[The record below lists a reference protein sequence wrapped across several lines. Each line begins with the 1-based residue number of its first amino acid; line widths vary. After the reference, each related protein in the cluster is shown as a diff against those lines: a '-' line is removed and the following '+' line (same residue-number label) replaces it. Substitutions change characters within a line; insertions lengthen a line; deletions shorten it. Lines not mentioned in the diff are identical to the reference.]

1 MIGAPTRLAGRSADL
16 AGPGWALACAGVSKS
31 FPGVL
36 ALDDVSFGLR
46 AGTVHALLGE
56 NGAGKSTLIRVLT
69 GAERPDSG
77 TVHVGGRLLRSHTP
91 AAARRLGVRVLPQ
104 ERHIAGDLSVGHN
117 VLLDA
122 LPRNALGA
130 VTARTVQRRAQQHLD
145 ALGLDLDARARA
157 GDLSAAQQQL
167 VELARTTARPA
178 AVVVL
183 DEPTASL
190 AGDEVQVLFRVIRQ
204 LRDRGTALLYIS
216 HHLQEVF
223 EVADTATV
231 LRNGRRVHD
240 TPVSE
245 TDTDGLLRAMFDR
258 DVAHARL
265 PRVPRPAVPPAPMLT
280 ATGVELQGELLPMD
294 LDVRPGEVL
303 ALSGPAGSGTSL
315 VAELLAGVQRPH
327 RGSVRLADGR
337 PVVSRPA
344 AARAGIGY
352 VPADRKRSALLL
364 ERSITENLQ
373 LGPAARS
380 WIHRPFA
387 ARRAS
392 LAALTAGRVRADDP
406 GRPVRTLSG
415 GNQQRVVFARWLS
428 AGCQLLVLDQ
438 PTAGVDIN
446 AKFDIYAQ
454 LLDLTAGGIAVVV
467 VSSDYEEI
475 CALADRVVVMR
486 GGRVTARV
494 DGRDATPEN
503 LYDLETAPIPQETA
517 R

>member
-1 MIGAPTRLAGRSADL
+1 VSADPTADL
-16 AGPGWALACAGVSKS
+16 SGPGWALSCIGVSKS
-31 FPGVL
+31 FPGVR

-46 AGTVHALLGE
+46 PGSVHALLGE

-69 GAERPDSG
+69 GAERPDTG
-77 TVHVGGRLLRSHTP
+77 TVHIGGTLLRSHTP
-91 AAARRLGVRVLPQ
+91 VAARRLGVRVLPQ
-104 ERHIAGDLSVGHN
+104 ERHIAGELSVGHN

-122 LPRNALGA
+122 LPRNAVGLVSARA
-130 VTARTVQRRAQQHLD
+130 VQQRAQEHLD
-145 ALGLDLDARARA
+145 ALGLELDARTRA

-190 AGDEVQVLFRVIRQ
+190 AGDEVEVLFRVIRG
-204 LRDRGTALLYIS
+204 LRERGTALLYIS
-216 HHLQEVF
+216 HHLHEVF
-223 EVADTATV
+223 EVADSATV

-240 TPVSE
+240 TAVAD

-258 DVAHARL
+258 DIAHTRL
-265 PRVPRPAVPPAPMLT
+265 PRVPRPTTPPAPVLT
-280 ATGVELQGELLPMD
+280 ATGVGVPGQLASTD

-315 VAELLAGVQRPH
+315 VAELLAGVRRPDV
-327 RGSVRLADGR
+327 GTVQLADHGGLGT
-337 PVVSRPA
+337 RPA
-344 AARAGIGY
+344 AARAGVGY
-352 VPADRKRSALLL
+352 VPADRKHAALLL

-373 LGPAARS
+373 LGPAAGG
-380 WIHRPFA
+380 WLYRPFA
-387 ARRAS
+387 ARRRA
-392 LAALTAGRVRADDP
+392 LAALDAGRVRAADP

-415 GNQQRVVFARWLS
+415 GNQQRVVFARWLA
-428 AGCQLLVLDQ
+428 AGCRVLVLDQ

-454 LLDLTAGGIAVVV
+454 LLDLTAEGVAVVI

-475 CALADRVVVMR
+475 CALADRVVVLV
-486 GGRVTARV
+486 GGRVVARV
-494 DGRDATPEN
+494 DGADATPES
-503 LYDLETAPIPQETA
+503 LYDLETAPVPQEVA
-517 R
+517 P